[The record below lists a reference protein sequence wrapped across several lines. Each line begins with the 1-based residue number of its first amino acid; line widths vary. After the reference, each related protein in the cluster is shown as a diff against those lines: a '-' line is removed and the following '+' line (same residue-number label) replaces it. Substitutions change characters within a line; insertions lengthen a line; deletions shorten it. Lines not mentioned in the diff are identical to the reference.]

1 MDEALTE
8 AIEKLGQLQFET
20 GGTLLEHIVSL
31 KRELLIERQRRIDV
45 LRKAGLTDA
54 QIGVAPADTTR
65 IEIEMVA
72 FNGCGRAAS

>member
-45 LRKAGLTDA
+45 LREAGLTDA
-54 QIGVAPADTTR
+54 QIGVEPVETAGSKRA
-65 IEIEMVA
+65 A
-72 FNGCGRAAS
+72 FNGCGRLAS